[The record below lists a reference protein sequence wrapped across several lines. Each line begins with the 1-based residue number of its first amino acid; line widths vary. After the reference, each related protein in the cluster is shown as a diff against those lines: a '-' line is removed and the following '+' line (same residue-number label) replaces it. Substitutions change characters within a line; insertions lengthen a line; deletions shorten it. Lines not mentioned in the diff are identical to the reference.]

1 MTTHMELK
9 TAAHLSDQEMETIYR
24 IQQRLYW
31 ETDFIDRCNERKCE
45 EIGLCNLPYGKI
57 PTQPI
62 M

>member
-31 ETDFIDRCNERKCE
+31 ETDFIDRCEERKQE
-45 EIGLCNLPYGKI
+45 GNRFM
-57 PTQPI
+57 QPSL
-62 M
+62 